1 MSKSKVVGFNS
12 TKLFDEMMKDIIKQQ
27 RALFVDY
34 AEKTIKDVGDTIK
47 TYHSRNNMDRT
58 GNLLD
63 SLCWGVSYQG
73 KLMDSGF
80 YRPAQAS
87 MESGLHEWSSASF
100 RDKYGTFADR
110 INADTPV
117 NGHQL
122 AQEYIER
129 AGNLSHKGWK
139 VFFAILAPY
148 WGYWE
153 KGFTLRTGFGAKKNE
168 RFLQFSVMS
177 QFYDK
182 VKADLKPSRVRFNVS
197 VANYASKSLFAQAKK
212 TWYGK

>member
-1 MSKSKVVGFNS
+1 MGKSRVVGFNGA
-12 TKLFDEMMKDIIKQQ
+12 KLVDSMMKDIIKQQ

-34 AEKTIKDVGDTIK
+34 AEKTIKEIGDTIK
-47 TYHSRNNMDRT
+47 AYHSRNNMDRT

-87 MESGLHEWSSASF
+87 MESGLHEWSTASF
-100 RDKYGTFADR
+100 RDKYGTYAEK

-122 AQEYIER
+122 AEEYIAR
-129 AGNLSHKGWK
+129 AGNLSSKGWK

-153 KGFTLRTGFGAKKNE
+153 KGFTLRTGFGAKRNE
-168 RFLQFSVMS
+168 RFLQFAVMT
-177 QFYDK
+177 QFHDK
-182 VKADLKPSRVRFNVS
+182 VKADLKPARIRFNVS
-197 VANYASKSLFAQAKK
+197 VAKYASKSLFSQAKK
-212 TWYGK
+212 TWYG